1 LRTGHPAVRMT
12 AVRLPAFRFPYF
24 FVTSNRHPEAAAQ
37 RPSKETAE
45 ALRPPPFE
53 ARSARTS
60 G

>member
-1 LRTGHPAVRMT
+1 MT
-12 AVRLPAFRFPYF
+12 AVRLPAFRFPSF
-24 FVTSNRHPEAAAQ
+24 IVTSNRHPEVAAQ

-45 ALRPPPFE
+45 ALRPSPFE